1 MVNRTKASLG
11 VTAALAIAASI
22 TDANARESAAAAVLV
37 AQASVASAWSPN
49 RPVRLIAPFPP
60 GGLDASSE
68 QGSRLRDANVRESAA
83 AAVLI
88 AQSSVPSTWSPN
100 RPVRL
105 IVPFPPG
112 GLDASSEQGSLRDA
126 NVRESAAAAVLVAQA
141 SIPSTWSPNRPV
153 RLIVPFP
160 PGGLDA
166 SSEQGSR
173 LRDANV
179 RESAAAAVLI
189 AQASVPSTWSPNRP
203 VRLIVPFPPGGA
215 VDVIGRIVA
224 SRLPERLGQQVVVD
238 NRSGANAIIGTE
250 IAARAAPD
258 GHTLLI
264 VPAGHAIT
272 PSVMRKLPYDT
283 LDDFATVG
291 LIGNGAYMLVVN
303 PSVPAKTVAEFI
315 ALAKARPGQIN
326 YAYTGHGNATHLAGE
341 LFKVLAG
348 VDIVGIVYKG
358 GGPALTD
365 VIGGQVP
372 AFFSGVASGAAQ
384 IKAGKLRALG
394 VTTVRRT
401 AALPDVPTIAEA
413 GVAGYEVDGWYGF
426 LAPKATPAAV
436 IRRLNAE
443 LAAVLSLPE
452 IKERLLAAGI
462 DAQSS
467 SPAEFHDR
475 IARDIVRWAAVVKKA
490 RIAVE

>member
-1 MVNRTKASLG
+1 MVNRTKATFGLA
-11 VTAALAIAASI
+11 AALTVAAAI
-22 TDANARESAAAAVLV
+22 TNANA
-37 AQASVASAWSPN
+37 QWSP
-49 RPVRLIAPFPP
+49 
-60 GGLDASSE
+60 S
-68 QGSRLRDANVRESAA
+68 
-83 AAVLI
+83 
-88 AQSSVPSTWSPN
+88 

-105 IVPFPPG
+105 IVPFPPR
-112 GLDASSEQGSLRDA
+112 GLDASR
-126 NVRESAAAAVLVAQA
+126 
-141 SIPSTWSPNRPV
+141 
-153 RLIVPFP
+153 
-160 PGGLDA
+160 
-166 SSEQGSR
+166 EQGSR
-173 LRDANV
+173 LRDGNV

-303 PSVPAKTVAEFI
+303 PAVPAKTVAEFI

-341 LFKVLAG
+341 LFKVLTG

-394 VTTVRRT
+394 VTTTRRT

-462 DAQSS
+462 DAQAS